1 MKSTMKRE
9 SVTKMRIDVAFE
21 LELAVGASY
30 IASMLHATSRNSCID
45 ELALGFVR
53 QHGSGDLKG
62 FLLALAGKLHARGNN
77 EGASAVRKY
86 ADARPDTMS
95 SGRSCSREFLDAS
108 QATAI

>member
-1 MKSTMKRE
+1 
-9 SVTKMRIDVAFE
+9 MRIDMAFE

-45 ELALGFVR
+45 ELALDFVR
-53 QHGSGDLKG
+53 QHGSADLKP

-86 ADARPDTMS
+86 ADARADTMS
-95 SGRSCSREFLDAS
+95 CDRSRSREFLGAPQS
-108 QATAI
+108 SPI